1 MKEAQAAGRI
11 TSIFNSFAKALSRPA
26 SKVGTLTIIIIII
39 ITNTSTII
47 NITNTIIIITI
58 KVAVLGVTLVILGL
72 GLWGTILLQM
82 EFRPE
87 WLMDPQSEIF
97 HWYRWDRKQQ
107 SLFVGK
113 YQINSM
119 D

>member
-26 SKVGTLTIIIIII
+26 SKVGTLTI
-39 ITNTSTII
+39 
-47 NITNTIIIITI
+47 TIIIITI